1 LLGESSALNNREG
14 IRIRWATWW
23 PVPYW
28 VERYNALSDQEGV
41 HLEVVFL
48 SNESKFLPIIS
59 EKKDWKFTYQI
70 IRKEKAISG
79 YAKVNRRF
87 PMPWT
92 LVGGS
97 FDLLIMPYGD
107 PDFVS
112 AAFLCALLKKKVCVF
127 SPNHQ
132 YEERSFSLFREKL
145 KRLVYG
151 SAIGVLTT
159 GIGQKEYVC
168 RYFKNQENIHIVGNP
183 APRLSRLESLQL
195 TQGRESIR
203 DELGWRNE
211 FVLLYV
217 GRFSREKGLYT
228 LLDSLEKLS
237 ARNIQARAVFVGMG
251 PCENDLR
258 DEVESRNL
266 NVEFTG
272 FLEGPALT
280 KRYIA
285 ADVFV
290 LPSLSEAWGL
300 VVNEAME
307 AGLPVVVSDRVG
319 AHQTLVY
326 HGENGFVFQAG
337 NSKSLTAGLVNLY
350 ENPKIRG
357 DMSGVSLDIIQKHT
371 IPEWVENVTNA
382 IHKVTAVSRMI

>member
-1 LLGESSALNNREG
+1 MSNREE

-28 VERYNALSDQEGV
+28 VERYNALADQEGV

-48 SNESKFLPIIS
+48 SNESKFLPTTS
-59 EKKDWKFTYQI
+59 EKKNWKFTYQI

-79 YAKVNRRF
+79 YTKVNRRL
-87 PMPWT
+87 PMPWP

-112 AAFLCALLKKKVCVF
+112 AAFLCRLLKKKVCVF

-132 YEERSFSLFREKL
+132 YEKRFFSLFREKL
-145 KRLVYG
+145 KKFIFDTAV
-151 SAIGVLTT
+151 GVLVT
-159 GIGQKEYVC
+159 GTGQKEYVR
-168 RYFKNQENIHIVGNP
+168 RYFKHPENIHIVGNP
-183 APRLSRLESLQL
+183 APGLSRLESLRS
-195 TQGRESIR
+195 TPGRDFIR
-203 DELGWRNE
+203 EKLGWGKE

-228 LLDSLEKLS
+228 LLDSVEKLS
-237 ARNIQARAVFVGMG
+237 ADNIQVKAVLVGMG

-258 DEVESRNL
+258 AQVNSRNL
-266 NVEFTG
+266 KVEFTG

-280 KRYIA
+280 KRYMA

-319 AHQTLVY
+319 ALQTLV
-326 HGENGFVFQAG
+326 HQGKNGFVFQAG
-337 NSKSLTAGLVNLY
+337 DASSLTSKLVCLY
-350 ENPKIRG
+350 ENPKIRA
-357 DMSGVSLDIIQKHT
+357 DMSKLSLNIIQNHR
-371 IPEWVENVTNA
+371 IPEWVENVTRA
-382 IHKVTAVSRMI
+382 IRKMMADDMIKKTGP

>member
-1 LLGESSALNNREG
+1 MSNREE

-28 VERYNALSDQEGV
+28 VERYNALADQEGI

-48 SNESKFLPIIS
+48 SNESKFLPTTL
-59 EKKDWKFTYQI
+59 ERKNWKFSYQI

-79 YAKVNRRF
+79 YAKVNRRL
-87 PMPWT
+87 PMPWP

-112 AAFLCALLKKKVCVF
+112 AAFLCGLLKKKVCVF

-132 YEERSFSLFREKL
+132 HERRSFSLFREKL
-145 KRLVYG
+145 KRLVYRAA
-151 SAIGVLTT
+151 SGVLTT

-168 RYFKNQENIHIVGNP
+168 RYFKDQENIHIVGNP
-183 APRLSRLESLQL
+183 APKLSQLESLQSTL
-195 TQGRESIR
+195 GRESIR
-203 DELGWRNE
+203 DELEWGNE

-258 DEVESRNL
+258 AEAESRNL

-307 AGLPVVVSDRVG
+307 AGLPVVVSNRVG
-319 AHQTLVY
+319 ALQTLVH
-326 HGENGFVFQAG
+326 HGKNGFVFQAG
-337 NSKSLTAGLVNLY
+337 DSKSLTAGLVTLY
-350 ENPKIRG
+350 ENPEIRR
-357 DMSGVSLDIIQKHT
+357 DMSIVSLDLIQKYT

-382 IHKVTAVSRMI
+382 IRKMTVDSTII

>member
-1 LLGESSALNNREG
+1 MKNREK

-28 VERYNALSDQEGV
+28 VERYNALADQEGV

-48 SNESKFLPIIS
+48 SNESKFLPTTS
-59 EKKDWKFTYQI
+59 EKKNWKFTYQI

-79 YAKVNRRF
+79 YANVNRRF
-87 PMPWT
+87 PMPWP
-92 LVGGS
+92 LVAGS

-112 AAFLCALLKKKVCVF
+112 AAFLCGLLKKKVCVF

-132 YEERSFSLFREKL
+132 YERRPFSLFREKL
-145 KRLVYG
+145 KRLVYRA
-151 SAIGVLTT
+151 AIGVLTT

-168 RYFKNQENIHIVGNP
+168 RYFKDQENIHIVGNP
-183 APRLSRLESLQL
+183 APKLSQLESLQL

-203 DELGWRNE
+203 DELGWGNE

-237 ARNIQARAVFVGMG
+237 AKNIQARAVFVGMG

-258 DEVESRNL
+258 AEAESRNL

-280 KRYIA
+280 KRYMA

-290 LPSLSEAWGL
+290 LPSISEAWGL

-307 AGLPVVVSDRVG
+307 AGLPVVASDRVG
-319 AHQTLVY
+319 ARQTLV
-326 HGENGFVFQAG
+326 HHEKNGFVFREG
-337 NSKSLTAGLVNLY
+337 DSKSLAARLVTLY
-350 ENPKIRG
+350 ENPKIRR
-357 DMSGVSLDIIQKHT
+357 DMSRVSLDIIQKYTT
-371 IPEWVENVTNA
+371 IPGWVENVTNA
-382 IHKVTAVSRMI
+382 IRKMTVDSTII

>member
-1 LLGESSALNNREG
+1 MSNREE

-28 VERYNALSDQEGV
+28 VERYNALADQEGV
-41 HLEVVFL
+41 HLEAVFL
-48 SNESKFLPIIS
+48 SNESKFLPTIS
-59 EKKDWKFTYQI
+59 EKKNWKFTYQI

-87 PMPWT
+87 PMPRA

-112 AAFLCALLKKKVCVF
+112 AAFLCGLLKKKVCVF

-132 YEERSFSLFREKL
+132 YEKRSFSLFREKL
-145 KRLVYG
+145 KRLIFDTAV
-151 SAIGVLTT
+151 GVLVT
-159 GIGQKEYVC
+159 GTGQKEYAC
-168 RYFKNQENIHIVGNP
+168 RYFKHPENIHIVGNP
-183 APRLSRLESLQL
+183 APGLSRLENLRL
-195 TQGRESIR
+195 TQGRDSIR
-203 DELGWRNE
+203 EKLGWGKE

-237 ARNIQARAVFVGMG
+237 AGNIQARAVFVGMG
-251 PCENDLR
+251 PCEKDLR
-258 DEVESRNL
+258 AQVDRRNL
-266 NVEFTG
+266 NAEFTG

-280 KRYIA
+280 ERYMA

-319 AHQTLVY
+319 ALRTLVH
-326 HGENGFVFQAG
+326 HGKNGFVFRAG
-337 NSKSLTAGLVNLY
+337 DSRSLTSKLVNLY
-350 ENPKIRG
+350 ENPKIRK
-357 DMSGVSLDIIQKHT
+357 DMSKVSLDIIQRHR
-371 IPEWVENVTNA
+371 IPEWVENVTRA
-382 IHKVTAVSRMI
+382 VRRMTADGTITKTGP